1 MSPRGRRRGRTASRA
16 RSERGA
22 ALLLALLLV
31 ALVATLASAMVWQH
45 WRAVQVEAAER
56 ARAQAAWIL
65 DGATDWVRLILRE
78 DRRSGSTDHLG
89 EPWATPLAE
98 ARLSTFLAVDRDRS
112 DESDVEA
119 FLSGEISDAQA
130 RYNLRNLFDAQ
141 GQPMA
146 AELAVLARLCAA
158 AGVGPDVAVR
168 IVRLLRA
175 SWHEGAGEG
184 AGTGTGAGSGAGSA
198 STSDARPLAVSD
210 LMQLAWLG
218 VDAAALRA
226 ACAEMQARLGGR
238 IRGFIAQPMVRGV
251 GEAILGYRRDK
262 LVGPVVAL
270 GAGGVLAEVYRDVVL
285 RAAPVDEATAM
296 AMIAEVKGLAPA
308 RGYRGL
314 PKGDLAALA
323 RAVAQFSRLAGLA
336 EVSEAEINPLIV
348 LREGEGVVMADALL
362 ARTG

>member
-1 MSPRGRRRGRTASRA
+1 MSPRGRPQGRTASRA

-130 RYNLRNLFDAQ
+130 RYNLRNASIVSHDANPLDAVQ
-141 GQPMA
+141 TEIDENICVICQESLTDDQNVVSLRCCHRFHGQY
-146 AELAVLARLCAA
+146 LCDHLVHD
-158 AGVGPDVAVR
+158 GRCPVCRD
-168 IVRLLRA
+168 
-175 SWHEGAGEG
+175 S
-184 AGTGTGAGSGAGSA
+184 
-198 STSDARPLAVSD
+198 PL
-210 LMQLAWLG
+210 
-218 VDAAALRA
+218 
-226 ACAEMQARLGGR
+226 
-238 IRGFIAQPMVRGV
+238 PMV
-251 GEAILGYRRDK
+251 Y
-262 LVGPVVAL
+262 P
-270 GAGGVLAEVYRDVVL
+270 
-285 RAAPVDEATAM
+285 
-296 AMIAEVKGLAPA
+296 
-308 RGYRGL
+308 
-314 PKGDLAALA
+314 
-323 RAVAQFSRLAGLA
+323 
-336 EVSEAEINPLIV
+336 
-348 LREGEGVVMADALL
+348 
-362 ARTG
+362 

>member
-1 MSPRGRRRGRTASRA
+1 MSPRGRRRGRTAPRA

-119 FLSGEISDAQA
+119 FLSGEISYAQA

-226 ACAEMQARLGGR
+226 LRPWVDVLPTATPVNVNTAAREVIAAVLALDEGTAERVLQRR
-238 IRGFIAQPMVRGV
+238 QRGAYETLDQLRADLPPGTAVAAPRVAVSTGHFRVRGRLRLDERV
-251 GEAILGYRRDK
+251 LEERTLMQRDAS
-262 LVGPVVAL
+262 G
-270 GAGGVLAEVYRDVVL
+270 RMVVL
-285 RAAPVDEATAM
+285 DSRRVT
-296 AMIAEVKGLAPA
+296 
-308 RGYRGL
+308 
-314 PKGDLAALA
+314 ALA
-323 RAVAQFSRLAGLA
+323 
-336 EVSEAEINPLIV
+336 
-348 LREGEGVVMADALL
+348 DAP
-362 ARTG
+362 